1 MKDWQVA
8 FVSGCS
14 AGPGVQMAKALANR
28 GEADIVAV
36 ARRTTPRKAL

>member
-28 GEADIVAV
+28 RADIVAV